1 MNPALYDGAA
11 AWYRNA
17 ALWSALGSWL
27 LAQIIK
33 MATEF
38 HRTRRIDFRALV
50 STGGMPS
57 AHSAMA
63 CGLAT
68 SVGLQAGFGSPLF
81 AVTLAF
87 ASVVMF
93 DAQSV
98 RRAAGLQA
106 RLLNQIVEEL
116 FQEHRLSEQ
125 KLAELL
131 GHTRLEVF
139 LGMLTGIFTS
149 LAVTSWFF

>member
-1 MNPALYDGAA
+1 MNGVDNIP
-11 AWYRNA
+11 WYQN
-17 ALWSALGSWL
+17 LSIWSAFFAWTV
-27 LAQIIK
+27 AQAIK
-33 MATEF
+33 MTQIYL
-38 HRTRRIDFRALV
+38 RTHRIDFRAFV

-68 SVGLQAGFGSPLF
+68 SVGLEAGFGSPLF
-81 AVTLAF
+81 AVTACF

-106 RLLNQIVEEL
+106 SLLNQIVEEL
-116 FQEHRLSEQ
+116 FHDHRFSQ
-125 KLAELL
+125 HKLAELL

-139 LGMLTGIFTS
+139 FGMVSGVITALGVHALLGP
-149 LAVTSWFF
+149 

>member
-1 MNPALYDGAA
+1 MNTTIPGWLTNPTIWSGFA
-11 AWYRNA
+11 AWMI
-17 ALWSALGSWL
+17 
-27 LAQIIK
+27 AQATK
-33 MATEF
+33 MF
-38 HRTRRIDFRALV
+38 CFFVRTRKINLAYFI

-63 CGLAT
+63 AAMAT
-68 SVGLQAGFGSPLF
+68 SVGLRVGTADPLF

-87 ASVVMF
+87 ALVIMF

-106 RLLNQIVEEL
+106 RVLNQIIDEL
-116 FQEHRLSEQ
+116 FKTRRVAEGRLV
-125 KLAELL
+125 ELL

-139 LGMLTGIFTS
+139 LGMLIGVLVAFFVH
-149 LAVTSWFF
+149 AVAMR